1 MCGIFGYTG
10 FRRLGPI
17 ILEGLKRL
25 EYRGYDSAG
34 VAFISSGLQVMK
46 DAGKIDEI
54 SRKFN
59 FSGIDGKLAISHTR
73 WATHGAVTQTNAH
86 PHISCNGRIAVVHNG
101 IIENY
106 IDLKRELISLGHKFR
121 SETDTEVIPH
131 LIEEF
136 YRKTGDPL
144 KAIFM
149 AVSKLDGSF
158 AFLAIFEDHPDRIFA
173 VRYKSPLVIGLGD
186 GENFVASDV
195 PAFLKYT
202 KKVIFLDDMEV
213 AVISRNSVEVF
224 NSLTREKVDK
234 EIYIV
239 PWSVEDAER
248 GGYPHFMMKEIM
260 EQRFTITRVLGQDD
274 RIREASQLIK
284 DAQKVFLVA
293 AGTSYHACLAS
304 SYWFA
309 EIAGVNARAVLASEF
324 PSISKLVDDK
334 SLVIAVSQSGETAD
348 VLESV
353 RMAKKRGSKILG
365 IVNVVGSSLMRISD
379 AFLTINAGPEICVL
393 ATKSYTSQLAIL
405 YLLVNDLVGRLEN
418 AKEEIKRAETL
429 VAHMLESEALLKDI
443 RRIAKDLSASEHI
456 FLIGRGI
463 SYATSLEGALKIK
476 EVSYIHAEGFAGGEL
491 KHGTLALIEEGT
503 PCIAIVPEDETKD
516 QTLGN
521 AMEIKARGGYI
532 IGLSNE
538 EHVVFDELI
547 RTPSETSLS
556 PIVMIIPLQLLAY
569 YLALERG
576 CNVDQPRNLAKSV
589 TVL

>member
-393 ATKSYTSQLAIL
+393 ATKSYTSQLTIL

>member
-1 MCGIFGYTG
+1 MCGIFGYIG
-10 FRRLGPI
+10 FRRLGPT

-34 VAFISSGLQVMK
+34 VAFISSGLRVMK

-59 FSGIDGKLAISHTR
+59 FSKIDGKLAISHTR
-73 WATHGAVTQTNAH
+73 WATHGAVTQVNAH
-86 PHISCNGRIAVVHNG
+86 PHISCNGKIAVVHNG

-106 IDLKRELISLGHKFR
+106 VDLKKELISLGHEFR

-131 LIEEF
+131 LLGEF
-136 YRKTGDPL
+136 YRRTGDPL
-144 KAIFM
+144 EAVFM
-149 AVSKLDGSF
+149 AVPRLKGSF
-158 AFLAIFEDHPDRIFA
+158 AFLAIFEDHPDKIFA
-173 VRYKSPLVIGLGD
+173 VRYKSPLVIGLGK
-186 GENFVASDV
+186 GEMFVASDV

-202 KKVIFLDDMEV
+202 NKVIFLDDMEV
-213 AVISRNSVEVF
+213 AVISKNSVNVYD
-224 NSLTREKVDK
+224 SLTRERVDK
-234 EIYIV
+234 KIHIV

-260 EQRFTITRVLGQDD
+260 EQRYTITRVLGQDD
-274 RIREASQLIK
+274 RIKKASKLIK
-284 DAQKVFLVA
+284 EAEKVFLIA
-293 AGTSYHACLAS
+293 AGTSYHACLAA

-309 EIAGVNARAVLASEF
+309 EIAGINARTVLASEF
-324 PSISKLVDDK
+324 PYVANLVDDK
-334 SLVIAVSQSGETAD
+334 TLVIAVSQSGETAD

-353 RMAKKRGSKILG
+353 RMAKEKGSKVLG
-365 IVNVVGSSLMRISD
+365 IINVIGSSLMRISD

-405 YLLVNDLVGRLEN
+405 YLLANDLVGRLKR
-418 AKEEIKRAETL
+418 AKEEVKKTGTLVSQMLEKETL
-429 VAHMLESEALLKDI
+429 LNEVK
-443 RRIAKDLSASEHI
+443 RIAEDLSDSNHI

-476 EVSYIHAEGFAGGEL
+476 EASYIHAEGFAGGEL

-503 PCIAIVPEDETKD
+503 PCIAIVPEDGTKD
-516 QTLGN
+516 QILGN
-521 AMEIKARGGYI
+521 ATEIKARGGYI
-532 IGLSNE
+532 IGLSHE
-538 EHVVFDELI
+538 EYEVFDEFI
-547 RTPSETSLS
+547 RIPSETSLS
-556 PIVMIIPLQLLAY
+556 PIVMIVPLQLLAY

>member
-59 FSGIDGKLAISHTR
+59 FSGINGKLAISHTR

-234 EIYIV
+234 EIYTV

>member
-1 MCGIFGYTG
+1 M
-10 FRRLGPI
+10 
-17 ILEGLKRL
+17 
-25 EYRGYDSAG
+25 
-34 VAFISSGLQVMK
+34 
-46 DAGKIDEI
+46 
-54 SRKFN
+54 
-59 FSGIDGKLAISHTR
+59 DGKLAISHTR

>member
-1 MCGIFGYTG
+1 MCGIFGYIG
-10 FRRLGPI
+10 FRKLGPI
-17 ILEGLKRL
+17 ILEGLKKL

-86 PHISCNGRIAVVHNG
+86 PQTSCGGRIAVVHNG

-106 IDLKRELISLGHKFR
+106 IDLKRELISLGHKFK

-136 YRKTGDPL
+136 YKKTRDPL
-144 KAIFM
+144 EAIFM

-158 AFLAIFEDHPDRIFA
+158 AFLAIFESHPDRIFA
-173 VRYKSPLVIGLGD
+173 VRYKSPLVIGLSD
-186 GENFVASDV
+186 GENFVASDA

-202 KKVIFLDDMEV
+202 NKVIFLEDMEV
-213 AVISRNSVEVF
+213 AVISRDSVEVF
-224 NSLTREKVDK
+224 SLLTRKKVDK
-234 EIYIV
+234 EVYTV
-239 PWSVEDAER
+239 PWSVDDAER
-248 GGYPHFMMKEIM
+248 GGYPHFMMKEVM

-304 SYWFA
+304 TYWFA

-324 PSISKLVDDK
+324 PSIVNLVDDK

-353 RMAKKRGSKILG
+353 RLAKKRNSKVLG
-365 IVNVVGSSLMRISD
+365 IVNVVGSSLMRMSD

-393 ATKSYTSQLAIL
+393 ATKSYTSQLALL
-405 YLLVNDLVGRLEN
+405 YLLVNDLVGRLEE
-418 AKEEIKRAETL
+418 AKDELRRAEAL
-429 VAHMLESEALLKDI
+429 VAQMLESETLLNRI
-443 RRIAKDLSASEHI
+443 RRIAKDLSNSEHI

-516 QTLGN
+516 QILGN

-532 IGLSNE
+532 IGLSHE
-538 EHVVFDELI
+538 EHEVFDELI
-547 RTPSETSLS
+547 KTPLETSLS

-576 CNVDQPRNLAKSV
+576 CDVDQPRNLAKSV

>member
-213 AVISRNSVEVF
+213 AVISRDSVEVF

>member
-234 EIYIV
+234 EIYTV

-556 PIVMIIPLQLLAY
+556 PIVMTIPLQLLAY

>member
-59 FSGIDGKLAISHTR
+59 FSGINGKLAISHTR